1 MSKNIFVSL
10 LAVAVVG
17 GGAFFGGM
25 KYQESKSASA
35 SPAARNFQGMA
46 GGAAADN
53 GARASRNGNGGGM
66 IAGEITAVDDDSIT
80 VKSADGASKIVFFS
94 EKTSVGNFIAAQSG
108 DLTVGQSVTATGT
121 AGTDGSIVASNIQIG
136 TSARQGGMPMPGASV
151 NNERQEEPAVQPV
164 M

>member
-35 SPAARNFQGMA
+35 FSAARNFQGMTS
-46 GGAAADN
+46 GAAADN

-66 IAGEITAVDDDSIT
+66 IAGEIIGVDEDSVT
-80 VKSADGASKIVFFS
+80 VKTAEGGSKIVFFS
-94 EKTSVGNFIAAQSG
+94 DQTGIGNFIEATAG
-108 DLTVGQSVTATGT
+108 DLSEGQRITVSGT
-121 AGTDGSIVASNIQIG
+121 PNSDGSIVAQNIQIG
-136 TSARQGGMPMPGASV
+136 TANRGEFRRP
-151 NNERQEEPAVQPV
+151 QEETDLQPV